1 MAIDVSDYPN
11 KIKTNLWANKTYT
24 IFYYNFKIDGRKH
37 RGLIDLSD
45 KVGWNKRDKISVAE
59 AELIKIKSDKKDGVL
74 SDKINL
80 DNFIEKHYALQPD
93 TNWKK
98 TRLSHYKRYI
108 SPLIGKK
115 PLVQVRQL
123 HLKEVIK
130 SQEDKGLAPRTV
142 KQTLEILNPAFKAA
156 IANRLI
162 QFNPLDGIKV
172 KLPKSKKIVTNASK
186 QLMEI
191 YTAIITEFKDEP
203 FYQSM
208 YLFALQ
214 GRRKGEILNL
224 KWADIDFDNGYY
236 ILRDV
241 KNDETQKIFLP
252 EYIKGLLLQFK
263 RDTEYVYTSRITG
276 TKMVN
281 INKVTARLKKRLGQD
296 FTLHYLRNVIVSA
309 MGEMGLESIHLSGAL
324 GHSDPNTITKYL
336 TLNYLKGSE
345 LASKTIDKIIQH
357 IPT

>member
-1 MAIDVSDYPN
+1 MAIDTSNYPN
-11 KIKTNLWANKTYT
+11 KIRTNLWANKSFTV
-24 IFYYNFKIDGRKH
+24 FYYNFKVDGRKY

-59 AELIKIKSDKKDGVL
+59 AELIKIKLDKKDSVL
-74 SDKINL
+74 NDKITL
-80 DNFIEKHYALQPD
+80 DSFIQKHYELQPD
-93 TNWKK
+93 SRWKK

-115 PLVQVRQL
+115 PIVALRQL

-130 SQEDKGLAPRTV
+130 TQEDKGLAPRTV
-142 KQTLEILNPAFKAA
+142 KQTLEVLNPAFKAA

-172 KLPKSKKIVTNASK
+172 KLPKRKKIVTNASK

-191 YTAIITEFKDEP
+191 YKAIVAEFANEP
-203 FYQSM
+203 FYQAM

-224 KWADIDFDNGYY
+224 KWADVDFENNYY
-236 ILRDV
+236 VLRDV

-252 EYIKGLLLQFK
+252 DYIKGLLLEFR
-263 RDTEYVYTSRITG
+263 RDTEYVFTSRITG

-281 INKVTARLKKRLGQD
+281 INKTTARLKKRLGKD

-309 MGEMGLESIHLSGAL
+309 MAEQGLEAMHLSGAL

-336 TLNYLKGSE
+336 TMNYLKGSE
-345 LASKTIDKIIQH
+345 LASELVEKIVKG
-357 IPT
+357 

>member
-1 MAIDVSDYPN
+1 MAINVSVYPN
-11 KIKTNLWANKTYT
+11 KIKTNLWANKSHT
-24 IFYYNFKIDGRKH
+24 IFYYNFKIDGRKY

-59 AELIKIKSDKKDGVL
+59 AELIKIKNDKRDGVV
-74 SDKINL
+74 SDKITL
-80 DNFIEKHYALQPD
+80 DKFIEKHYEFQPE
-93 TNWKK
+93 THWKK
-98 TRLSHYKRYI
+98 TRLSHYRRYI

-115 PLVQVRQL
+115 AVVQIRQI
-123 HLKEVIK
+123 HLKEVVK

-142 KQTLEILNPAFKAA
+142 KQTIEVLNPAFKAA

-162 QFNPLDGIKV
+162 QFNPMDGIKV

-186 QLMEI
+186 QLVDI
-191 YTAIITEFKDEP
+191 YKAIIEEFADEP
-203 FYQSM
+203 FYQAM

-224 KWADIDFDNGYY
+224 RWADVDFKNNYY
-236 ILRDV
+236 VLRDV

-252 EYIKGLLLQFK
+252 DNIKDLLVQFQ
-263 RDTEYVYTSRITG
+263 RDTEYVFTSRRTG

-281 INKVTARLKKRLGQD
+281 INKVTARLKKRLGND

-309 MGEMGLESIHLSGAL
+309 MAEQGLEAIHLSGAL
-324 GHSDPNTITKYL
+324 GHSNAHTIDKYL
-336 TLNYLKGSE
+336 TLNYLKGSK
-345 LASKTIDKIIQH
+345 LASGVIDGIIKK
-357 IPT
+357 